1 MNTPEPHRVLLV
13 EKDLLGA
20 PIRLAIL
27 QQSGYS
33 VAWVASLEDAS
44 KLIASP
50 DQPDLL
56 VIVEPEFN
64 EQFRHFCEDA
74 RQKFQIGTMVLGRF
88 PSVSRYERQLCDGYE
103 QGLMGPTVWLETLA
117 KVAQHHQVCK
127 RNSVRSILNVDDNEF
142 QRYATSRMLRYDGY
156 QVMEAGSGEKTL
168 ELALKNPDLIVLDVN
183 LPDIHGFEVCRRLR
197 ANPITSHIPI
207 MHLSATSTTSD
218 SRNRGLANGAD
229 EYLCQPIARETLLG
243 TIENLI
249 ERSA

>member
-1 MNTPEPHRVLLV
+1 MNNPEPHRVLLV
-13 EKDLLGA
+13 EKDLIGA

-33 VAWVASLEDAS
+33 VAWVASLEEALSVLAS
-44 KLIASP
+44 DVCTDI
-50 DQPDLL
+50 LL
-56 VIVEPEFN
+56 VVEPQFN
-64 EQFRHFCEDA
+64 EQFRRLGEEA
-74 RQKFQIGTMVLGRF
+74 RQKYRTAVMVLGRST
-88 PSVSRYERQLCDGYE
+88 SVSRYERQLCDAYE
-103 QGLMGPTVWLETLA
+103 QGLMGPTVWLETLS
-117 KVAQHHQVCK
+117 KVAEHHQVCK
-127 RNSVRSILNVDDNEF
+127 RNSARSILNVDDNEF

-207 MHLSATSTTSD
+207 MHLSATSTTPD

-243 TIENLI
+243 TIENLLG
-249 ERSA
+249 RSA